1 MTVKYTRGLRNAI
14 VPYNDIIPKILQKL
28 MDDNIN
34 CCMNCFYF
42 KLFEGVKIFNLQDY
56 KNLKAKCCNREAIKE
71 KGIRRN
77 PIVLNTFL
85 DSRTKLSISRVNCK
99 FFELA

>member
-1 MTVKYTRGLRNAI
+1 MTVKYKRGLGNAI
-14 VPYNDIIPKILQKL
+14 ISYNDIIPKTVQKL
-28 MDDNIN
+28 MDDNTN
-34 CCMNCFYF
+34 CCMNCFYL

-56 KNLKAKCCNREAIKE
+56 KNLKAKCSNIEAIKE

-77 PIVLNTFL
+77 PIVLNTL
-85 DSRTKLSISRVNCK
+85 LTNKTKISKSRMNCK